1 MCYVSMFEFVENIA
15 WSMCS
20 VYLMLTSLMSFG
32 SQSISWVLSESL
44 DIRVGILE
52 GEDGIVGIL
61 EGDFGSLET
70 GILLLDNVGFGEWS
84 PLNEP
89 STS

>member
-1 MCYVSMFEFVENIA
+1 M
-15 WSMCS
+15 
-20 VYLMLTSLMSFG
+20 YLMLTSLMSFG

>member
-1 MCYVSMFEFVENIA
+1 MFEFVENIA